1 MVLDKEYHVS
11 FMSFIFFC
19 SVDGIIPTVVL
30 SMRTTVYVSMLSH
43 VRAIYWD
50 TLRLE
55 RRGLG
60 WRGFLL
66 VLGKVCRGDLNL
78 AVA

>member
-1 MVLDKEYHVS
+1 MYPLCLL
-11 FMSFIFFC
+11 FFC
-19 SVDGIIPTVVL
+19 SVYGIIPTVVL
-30 SMRTTVYVSMLSH
+30 MVRTTVYVSMLSH
-43 VRAIYWD
+43 VRAICQD